1 MTVYFGNNIKA
12 EFKNGDK
19 FYDNGN
25 LSPVFKGEIG
35 HVKEYYNQIE
45 IQIIGIGKRF
55 KQKIPQEFREAFIY
69 NQNVRDAF
77 QAICEFLGVK
87 FICPPQTASA
97 EDEETDTQSSLT
109 DGNENNVSNKIN
121 NENKMA
127 STVKNKVKKV
137 KDNKASTT
145 NNNISDI
152 DTSSSNENTEEED
165 ELSNNEEIDTPQ
177 NGYGDIAFDE
187 LGNILHGST
196 VIETSPDMAETL
208 ISMDQHPLE
217 KYAEDET
224 GVIEDIKRL
233 ISGEMFEELH
243 NNVMDYNAITIEP
256 KSSSSSEISTVGD
269 STGTGDTTSNSN
281 ASNIGAAAGSA
292 ASSARATHSLQ
303 ARDNKKPLNGWYNGQ
318 LYSNGKI
325 VLSQSYINTLSP
337 AQARAKAKQR
347 NVYTTD
353 TLYKLSVRGSHY

>member
-1 MTVYFGNNIKA
+1 
-12 EFKNGDK
+12 
-19 FYDNGN
+19 
-25 LSPVFKGEIG
+25 
-35 HVKEYYNQIE
+35 
-45 IQIIGIGKRF
+45 
-55 KQKIPQEFREAFIY
+55 
-69 NQNVRDAF
+69 
-77 QAICEFLGVK
+77 
-87 FICPPQTASA
+87 
-97 EDEETDTQSSLT
+97 
-109 DGNENNVSNKIN
+109 
-121 NENKMA
+121 
-127 STVKNKVKKV
+127 
-137 KDNKASTT
+137 
-145 NNNISDI
+145 
-152 DTSSSNENTEEED
+152 
-165 ELSNNEEIDTPQ
+165 
-177 NGYGDIAFDE
+177 
-187 LGNILHGST
+187 
-196 VIETSPDMAETL
+196 MAETL